1 LDKGGSASHARWV
14 LPALDESGEPGRCLY
29 RKGLD
34 VLSYRIDGAILILTA
49 SRGPQPQ
56 EVFDAVHADPR
67 VPQGALVLID
77 ARGADPAHSEMEVR
91 ERARVLISQLG
102 SKVGSVC
109 AVIVAPEL
117 ALDAH
122 LFQVF
127 GSGLGLRVG
136 LFPDEA
142 TARQWLEAYLPRS

>member
-1 LDKGGSASHARWV
+1 M
-14 LPALDESGEPGRCLY
+14 
-29 RKGLD
+29 
-34 VLSYRIDGAILILTA
+34 LSYRIDGAILVLTA
-49 SRGPQPQ
+49 ARGPQRQ

-77 ARGADPAHSEMEVR
+77 ARAAEPARSELEVR
-91 ERARVLISQLG
+91 ERARVLVNRLG
-102 SKVGSVC
+102 SKVGAVC

-136 LFPDEA
+136 LFPDEP
-142 TARQWLEAYLPRS
+142 TARQWLEAYLPQS